1 MPAPRE
7 PDHWPDTQRVLPGR
21 PARDDLAAPAT
32 QIVRDSEAY
41 LGEDTG
47 DVGRRISEDQVEL
60 FVGGDAAMSLQAE
73 FQRLG
78 PEFIALH
85 DVGLA
90 ASVRLLNSMVGPAGA
105 RVQRLSIRRQGQGV
119 ALAVMLFVEVK
130 LADGSPVRVYSTE
143 VQADGA
149 TRAALAR
156 VLLAHSRLGV
166 LMVGELPAHALTAQL
181 APLHQAM
188 QGRSWPNRDLLL
200 VPLGSSIG
208 LAGPSAQ
215 LAHQTPVAVHV
226 APHAAKPKHVW
237 TFVGGAW
244 NRLHG
249 MPGGERALP
258 TELSRAVPRPPVPAT
273 EAMTEP
279 MPLESLRQLRP
290 LRAAATAPLTPAAP
304 RATRPQTAPSAPT
317 PPAAARPATEPTTL
331 TLPAGLAMPAAVAA
345 FAAPTAIM
353 PMPVPGASGWAAYAQ
368 RCALVKG
375 VQACCVFD
383 MHSMAV
389 MASSGDAPAPERL
402 ARQGAAL
409 LASMLDAS
417 RALGLGSP
425 QPEATISTAHHHL
438 ILKPVPRHPGVALH
452 VVLQA
457 HGSNLTLA
465 RLQIDRIDVPD

>member
-1 MPAPRE
+1 MPAARE
-7 PDHWPDTQRVLPGR
+7 PDNWPDTQRVLPAR

-32 QIVRDSEAY
+32 QIVRDSDAY
-41 LGEDTG
+41 LGEATG
-47 DVGRRISEDQVEL
+47 DVGRRVSDDQVEF

-73 FQRLG
+73 FQRLA

-90 ASVRLLNSMVGPAGA
+90 ASVRLLNSMVVPAGA

-119 ALAVMLFVEVK
+119 ALAVILFVEVK
-130 LADGSPVRVYSTE
+130 LADDSPVRVYSTE
-143 VQADGA
+143 VQADGP

-166 LMVGELPAHALTAQL
+166 LMVGELPTHALTAQL

-188 QGRSWPNRDLLL
+188 QGRNWPNRDLLL

-279 MPLESLRQLRP
+279 MPLESMRQLRP
-290 LRAAATAPLTPAAP
+290 LRAASTAPMAQAAPKAPRAQVALGEPPAPAAP
-304 RATRPQTAPSAPT
+304 KATTVPTA
-317 PPAAARPATEPTTL
+317 L
-331 TLPAGLAMPAAVAA
+331 TLPAALAVPPAA
-345 FAAPTAIM
+345 FATPTAIM
-353 PMPVPGASGWAAYAQ
+353 PMPVPGASSWASYAQ

-383 MHSMAV
+383 MHSMTV
-389 MASSGDAPAPERL
+389 MASSGDAPSPERL

-425 QPEATISTAHHHL
+425 QPEAAISTAHHHL

-465 RLQIDRIDVPD
+465 RLQLDRIDVPD

>member
-1 MPAPRE
+1 MAAHRE
-7 PDHWPDTQRVLPGR
+7 PNSWPDTQRVERQPS
-21 PARDDLAAPAT
+21 RDELAAPAT
-32 QIVRDSEAY
+32 QIVGDREAY
-41 LGEDTG
+41 LGQTSS

-60 FVGGDAAMSLQAE
+60 FVSGDAAMSLQQE

-85 DVGLA
+85 DLGLS

-119 ALAVMLFVEVK
+119 ALAVIPFVEVT
-130 LADGSPVRVYSTE
+130 LADGSPVRVYSTDT
-143 VQADGA
+143 QADGPM
-149 TRAALAR
+149 RAHIAR

-181 APLHQAM
+181 TPLHEAM
-188 QGRSWPNRDLLL
+188 QKGNWPNRDLLL

-208 LAGPSAQ
+208 LAAPSAQ
-215 LAHQTPVAVHV
+215 LGHQTPVAVHV
-226 APHAAKPKHVW
+226 TPHAAKPKHVW

-258 TELSRAVPRPPVPAT
+258 TELAEAVPKPKVPSPEAT
-273 EAMTEP
+273 TEP
-279 MPLESLRQLRP
+279 MPLDLPRP
-290 LRAAATAPLTPAAP
+290 RSSAPAGT
-304 RATRPQTAPSAPT
+304 SAPT
-317 PPAAARPATEPTTL
+317 AGPT
-331 TLPAGLAMPAAVAA
+331 
-345 FAAPTAIM
+345 
-353 PMPVPGASGWAAYAQ
+353 PMPVPGASGWTAFAQ
-368 RCALVKG
+368 RCALIKG

-417 RALGLGSP
+417 RALGLGP
-425 QPEATISTAHHHL
+425 TQPEASISTAHHHL
-438 ILKPVPRHPGVALH
+438 LLRPVPGHPGVALH
-452 VVLQA
+452 LVLQA
-457 HGSNLTLA
+457 HGTNLTLA
-465 RLQIDRIDVPD
+465 RMQLERIAAPD